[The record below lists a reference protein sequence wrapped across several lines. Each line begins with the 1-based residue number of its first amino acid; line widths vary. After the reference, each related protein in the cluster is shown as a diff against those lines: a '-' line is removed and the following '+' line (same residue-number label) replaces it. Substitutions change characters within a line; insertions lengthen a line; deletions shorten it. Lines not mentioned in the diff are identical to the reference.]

1 MNQKLETTGTSS
13 SPIEESVE
21 EVLPVVPR
29 ERYDLRILSSLRRI
43 IRSIDSY
50 SKRLATQCG
59 MTVPQLLCMLKL
71 DELGPLT
78 IKDLSR
84 EVFLSPS
91 TLVGIVDRLEK
102 AGALARERSVRDR
115 RRVRITLTE
124 KGKEMV
130 ASSPSP
136 LQENL
141 VDAIDQL
148 PELERATIALSLEK
162 IIECIDTPVAET
174 IDDITAPILESSAD
188 LQAGGRDTASPVDQT
203 GS

>member
-1 MNQKLETTGTSS
+1 MSQELETDEVPLEPRG
-13 SPIEESVE
+13 EVE

-43 IRSIDSY
+43 VRSIDSH
-50 SKRLATQCG
+50 SRRLAAESG

-78 IKDLSR
+78 IKDLAS

-91 TLVGIVDRLEK
+91 TTVGIVDRLVK
-102 AGALARERSVRDR
+102 SGALARERSVRDR

-124 KGKEMV
+124 KGRQMV

-141 VDAIDQL
+141 VDAIDKL

-162 IIECIDTPVAET
+162 IIECIDAPVSEAA
-174 IDDITAPILESSAD
+174 DSQTAPILETTAD
-188 LQAGGRDTASPVDQT
+188 LRGNGRLSPRSVERTD
-203 GS
+203 S

>member
-1 MNQKLETTGTSS
+1 MSQELETDGASLV
-13 SPIEESVE
+13 PEGDVE
-21 EVLPVVPR
+21 EVLPVLPR

-43 IRSIDSY
+43 VRSIDSH
-50 SKRLATQCG
+50 SRRLVTQSG

-78 IKDLSR
+78 IKDLAS

-91 TLVGIVDRLEK
+91 TTVGIVDRLEK
-102 AGALARERSVRDR
+102 SGALARERSVRDR

-124 KGKEMV
+124 KGLSMV

-141 VDAIDQL
+141 VEAIDQL

-162 IIECIDTPVAET
+162 IIECIDAPVSGSA
-174 IDDITAPILESSAD
+174 DSPTAPILETTAD
-188 LQAGGRDTASPVDQT
+188 LKAGRRVSSRSVERTDS
-203 GS
+203 